1 MSTASSDEKVH
12 QNYIYIFNSNYGI
25 FIQIFK
31 SIVLCGFCRHV
42 FFIALTN
49 LLLLLHPP
57 LYLSL
62 LITMPIF
69 SCLLL
74 ITYIPFFFFALC
86 LSSVFEVQSI
96 LGQQGVEILYEQ
108 EGKGICS

>member
-1 MSTASSDEKVH
+1 M
-12 QNYIYIFNSNYGI
+12 
-25 FIQIFK
+25 
-31 SIVLCGFCRHV
+31 GFLSKYLRALFFV
-42 FFIALTN
+42 GFVNMFFFIALTN
-49 LLLLLHPP
+49 SLLLLHPP

-96 LGQQGVEILYEQ
+96 LGQEGVEMLYEL